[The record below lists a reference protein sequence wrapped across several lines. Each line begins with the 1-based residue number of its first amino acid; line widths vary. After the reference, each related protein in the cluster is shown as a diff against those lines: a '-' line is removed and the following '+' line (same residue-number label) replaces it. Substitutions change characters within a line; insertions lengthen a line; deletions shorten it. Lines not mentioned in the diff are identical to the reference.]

1 MVEVVF
7 EDRGASA
14 VWVGALL
21 PISIGQACRRFAGT
35 PVRPNV
41 SNPDRSASHL
51 PTCTFYYSTIDLFEL
66 LSEAFRLASSSMLPI
81 ACRIAGRKPGSKPR
95 VN

>member
-14 VWVGALL
+14 VWVARNRKSALL

-41 SNPDRSASHL
+41 NNHPIDRLLIFLRHTSTL
-51 PTCTFYYSTIDLFEL
+51 PTQ
-66 LSEAFRLASSSMLPI
+66 
-81 ACRIAGRKPGSKPR
+81 
-95 VN
+95 